1 MGGRKTGNLQGGSPV
16 SFVMSQDRNHEREP
30 GAEIAYN
37 AIAPAYDSFTAHHN
51 HSLWLDRF
59 LPKLVVYGIEGK
71 RLLDVACGTG
81 KSFIP
86 MLELGWEVTA
96 CDISPAMI
104 AIARE
109 KAGDS
114 ATISV
119 ADMRDLPTFGEFDLV
134 LCLGEALNYLLS
146 TQELEEALRGMRR
159 NLRLGGCLMFD
170 VNALGTYRTFFSE
183 EVVIE
188 QDGNRM
194 RWKGRTGS
202 DLRSGE
208 IAEATF
214 ESKPVEE
221 LLGMSIAPEIHRE
234 RHFPEVVIR
243 RALEAA
249 DFECLA
255 VYGHDHDTIPE
266 QPLDD
271 FAHMKGV
278 YIARAV

>member
-1 MGGRKTGNLQGGSPV
+1 MGPDWGENR
-16 SFVMSQDRNHEREP
+16 ER

-51 HSLWLDRF
+51 HGLWLDQF
-59 LPKLVVYGIEGK
+59 LPKLAAYGIEGK

-86 MLELGWEVTA
+86 MLEQGWKVTA

-109 KAGDS
+109 KVGES
-114 ATISV
+114 AAISV
-119 ADMRDLPTFGEFDLV
+119 ADMRDLPTFGDFDLV
-134 LCLGEALNYLLS
+134 LCLGDAVNYLLS
-146 TQELEEALRGMRR
+146 TQELEEALCGMRR
-159 NLRLGGCLMFD
+159 NLRPGGLLMFD
-170 VNALGTYRTFFSE
+170 VNTLGIYRTFFSA
-183 EVVIE
+183 EVVVE

-208 IAEATF
+208 IAEATL
-214 ESKPVEE
+214 EAERVEGSSGV
-221 LLGMSIAPEIHRE
+221 LIAPELHRE
-234 RHFPEVVIR
+234 RHFPETEIR
-243 RALEAA
+243 KALEVAG
-249 DFECLA
+249 FEHLA

-266 QPLDD
+266 QPLDEL
-271 FAHMKGV
+271 AHVKGV
-278 YIARAV
+278 YIARGV